1 MISSAVI
8 LIGWTGFRFASNLAE
23 LPRQGRQWLWTL
35 TLRHPSFRSVPTQVH
50 QSAYEMKRNLKPF
63 TVEIKKSR
71 VHSQNHQ
78 LPPKRLFATVRVE
91 VPKTIRPEEPQA
103 VAEQPAPR
111 RILPSIVE
119 PVWSRPEPVEPV
131 RRRRLSGSKARQAQI
146 ALDLDGL
153 TFKPLQYAP
162 AEASVLS
169 QGMSR
174 TDVSPVVEEDVEP
187 VDVVHIQEAEVVKAK
202 PRKPR
207 RQASAIAEQ
216 VVACEP
222 VSEPALALETDAV
235 GPSPAVTPRK
245 LSHHGLTR
253 RQAASA
259 QLPRHERWKRR
270 LHPACW

>member
-1 MISSAVI
+1 
-8 LIGWTGFRFASNLAE
+8 
-23 LPRQGRQWLWTL
+23 
-35 TLRHPSFRSVPTQVH
+35 
-50 QSAYEMKRNLKPF
+50 MKRNLKPF
-63 TVEIKKSR
+63 TIEIKKSR
-71 VHSQNHQ
+71 IPGQHHQ
-78 LPPKRLFATVRVE
+78 LPPRRLFATVQVE
-91 VPKTIRPEEPQA
+91 VAKTFRTQEPQA

-119 PVWSRPEPVEPV
+119 PGWSRPEPVEPV
-131 RRRRLSGSKARQAQI
+131 RRRRPSGSRALQAQI
-146 ALDLDGL
+146 ELDLDGL
-153 TFKPLQYAP
+153 NSAPLQRVP

-174 TDVSPVVEEDVEP
+174 TDDPPVIEEGAGS
-187 VDVVHIQEAEVVKAK
+187 VHEVQVLEAASATAR

-222 VSEPALALETDAV
+222 VSAPTTEVVA
-235 GPSPAVTPRK
+235 PSPVVAPRK
-245 LSHHGLTR
+245 LSHRGLTR